1 MGWLFMTIQPSENWS
16 KDSGTKPLIVTQNL
30 SVRYGAATT
39 VDSVSLEIPEGV
51 ATAFIGPSG
60 CGKSTI
66 LRCFNRMNDL
76 IDRVKI
82 TGKVAIAGQDIYHR
96 QVNAAELRKKVGM
109 VFQKPNPFP
118 KSIRSNVAYGPKLH
132 GLRDREMLA
141 EIVEASLK
149 AAALW
154 DEVKDRLEAN
164 AFTLSGGQQQRLCIA
179 RAIAIQP
186 KILLLDEPASEL
198 DPGASARIEEL
209 ILNLKQRFAIVLATH
224 NMQQA
229 ARISDQTAFFC
240 SGKLIEHGR
249 TNTIFTS
256 PKKQQTEDYI
266 TGRFG

>member
-1 MGWLFMTIQPSENWS
+1 MTIRPSENS
-16 KDSGTKPLIVTQNL
+16 SGDSGTKPLIVTQNL
-30 SVRYGAATT
+30 SVCYGAATAI
-39 VDSVSLEIPEGV
+39 DSVSLEIPEGL
-51 ATAFIGPSG
+51 ATALIGPSG
-60 CGKSTI
+60 CGKSTL

-82 TGKVAIAGQDIYHR
+82 TGKVAIAGRDIYRR

-132 GLRDREMLA
+132 GLRNRKLLA
-141 EIVEASLK
+141 ETVESSLK

-154 DEVKDRLEAN
+154 DEVKDRLESN

-179 RAIAIQP
+179 RAIAVQP
-186 KILLLDEPASEL
+186 KILLMDEPASEL

-209 ILNLKQRFAIVLATH
+209 ILNLKKHFTVVLATH

-240 SGKLIEHGR
+240 SGKLIECGR